1 MASLVSALVA
11 LAKALPALDALLDK
25 ANAALAEH
33 RRSRANAQTDAD
45 LARVQAQP
53 WRCPATCPHRMQH
66 DGPQQ
71 PAPAARPL

>member
-1 MASLVSALVA
+1 MASLLSLLVA
-11 LAKALPALDALLDK
+11 LAKAIPALESLLLQ

-45 LARVQAQP
+45 LARVQAAP
-53 WRCPATCPHRMQH
+53 WRCPATCPHRLLH

-71 PAPAARPL
+71 PAPAPGTP

>member
-1 MASLVSALVA
+1 MASLLSLLVA
-11 LAKALPALDALLDK
+11 LAKAIPALESLLQQ

-45 LARVQAQP
+45 LARVQAMP

-66 DGPQQ
+66 DGAEQ
-71 PAPAARPL
+71 PAPAPGSP